1 MAENFPQIVDI
12 RAIRIFIDDGFNTIV
27 ANYGEALEI
36 AFLPVLRML
45 TIMEHF
51 LQWLPWYVVVIVLSA
66 VTYLASRS
74 WKASVG
80 VAVMMF
86 LVGVIGIWD
95 EAMATIALMLTSTF
109 QR

>member
-51 LQWLPWYVVVIVLSA
+51 LQFF
-66 VTYLASRS
+66 TG
-74 WKASVG
+74 VG
-80 VAVMMF
+80 KRA
-86 LVGVIGIWD
+86 L
-95 EAMATIALMLTSTF
+95 IAFEIAGQQL
-109 QR
+109 R